1 MKTRSEIKKL
11 FSKVHDNPPKSSQYP
26 MKAIKDCNGE
36 YVYIEI
42 TSQKEMDLT
51 HWIESSD
58 WKGKESMFGVLPN
71 YIDNAKVTESNGKL
85 HYKKIKK
92 KLKVE
97 SNNKILEMDVVVT
110 SIEEND
116 KRLLHTLLMRT
127 RGKK

>member
-1 MKTRSEIKKL
+1 
-11 FSKVHDNPPKSSQYP
+11 
-26 MKAIKDCNGE
+26 MKAIKDNNGE
-36 YVYIEI
+36 YIYIEI

-58 WKGKESMFGVLPN
+58 WKGKESMFGVLPD
-71 YIDNAKVTESNGKL
+71 YVDNAKATDSNGKL
-85 HYKKIKK
+85 LYKKVNK

-97 SNNKILEMDVVVT
+97 SNNKVLEMEVVVT

-116 KRLLHTLLMRT
+116 KRLLHTLLMKT

>member
-1 MKTRSEIKKL
+1 MKTRSEIKQL
-11 FSKVHDNPPKSSQYP
+11 FSKVHDSPPKNSQYP
-26 MKAIKDCNGE
+26 MKAIKDNNGE
-36 YVYIEI
+36 YIYIEI

-58 WKGKESMFGVLPN
+58 WKGKESMFGVLPD
-71 YIDNAKVTESNGKL
+71 YVDNAKATDSNGKL
-85 HYKKIKK
+85 LYKKVNK

-97 SNNKILEMDVVVT
+97 SNNKVLEMEVVVT

-116 KRLLHTLLMRT
+116 KRLLHTLLMKT